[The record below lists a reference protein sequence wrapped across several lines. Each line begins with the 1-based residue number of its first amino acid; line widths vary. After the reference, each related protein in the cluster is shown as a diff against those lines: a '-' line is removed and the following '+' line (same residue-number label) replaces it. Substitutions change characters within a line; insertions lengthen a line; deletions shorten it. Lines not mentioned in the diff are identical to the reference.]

1 MQSRPQTSTG
11 NALLSEAANLPN
23 ETTPN
28 YKVATAAT
36 AIFAFDTLLS
46 MANCGNTSFYFNA
59 LATLLSGCVAYN
71 QYAAGAP
78 LNKAKAMYNGLFGKS
93 NTPTAS
99 VVTAEPAFKGPALA

>member
-1 MQSRPQTSTG
+1 MQPRTQISTG
-11 NALLSEAANLPN
+11 NALLNEAANLPC

-36 AIFAFDTLLS
+36 VFFAFDTILS
-46 MANCGNTSFYFNA
+46 MASCGNTSFYFNA
-59 LATLLSGCVAYN
+59 LATLLSASVAYN

-93 NTPTAS
+93 NTQTAS
-99 VVTAEPAFKGPALA
+99 VVTAEPAVKTPALA